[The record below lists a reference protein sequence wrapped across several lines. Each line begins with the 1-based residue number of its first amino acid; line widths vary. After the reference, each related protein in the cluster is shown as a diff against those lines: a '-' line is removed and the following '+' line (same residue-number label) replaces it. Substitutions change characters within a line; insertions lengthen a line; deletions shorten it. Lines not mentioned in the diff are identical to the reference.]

1 VEKESEQTHS
11 VKTSKMVKENLAK
24 SDRGEEEVEL
34 MGGYTL

>member
-11 VKTSKMVKENLAK
+11 VKTSVMVKENLAK
-24 SDRGEEEVEL
+24 SDGGEEEVES